1 MSHRNIR
8 IALESRLA
16 AMTPA
21 LAIAPENGSYLP
33 VNGTPYQR
41 INLLPANPD
50 NPIVGPQ
57 FYRELGIFQVTLAYP
72 LNTGPSA
79 AETRAELVRTQ
90 FKRGTTLTSS
100 GYTITIDQTP
110 TIASGFVDGDRW
122 VVPVSIPYWA
132 NIFI

>member
-16 AMTPA
+16 AMNPAVSIAGENTSFLPTP
-21 LAIAPENGSYLP
+21 N
-33 VNGTPYQR
+33 TPYQR
-41 INLLPANPD
+41 ANLLPADPD
-50 NPIVGPQ
+50 NPIVGDG
-57 FYRELGIFQVTLAYP
+57 FYRELGIFQVSLCYP
-72 LNTGPSA
+72 LNTGPAA

-90 FKRGTTLTSS
+90 FKRGTTLTSG

-122 VVPVSIPYWA
+122 VVPISIPYWA

>member
-16 AMTPA
+16 AMSPSV
-21 LAIAPENGSYLP
+21 AIAGENTNYLP
-33 VNGTPYQR
+33 VPGTPYQR
-41 INLLPANPD
+41 SNLLPATPN

-57 FYRELGIFQVTLAYP
+57 FYRELGIYQVSLCYP
-72 LNTGPSA
+72 LNNGPSA

-90 FKRGTTLTSS
+90 FKRGTTLTNG